1 MTTATKQYYSDIL
14 TSIEEEGLYKKERVI
29 TSPQSANIEVLGGQK
44 VLNMC
49 ANNYLGLGNHPEII
63 KAAKES
69 YDKWGYG
76 LSSVRFICGTQKI
89 HKELE
94 KKISEFLEMEDTIL
108 YTSCFD
114 ANGGLFETILTADDA
129 IISDELNHASII
141 DGVRLCKAQRFRYK
155 NSDMNDLE
163 EKLKEAKGMRNII
176 AHEYG
181 KIDDVLVFEAVTEE
195 LIPDVKEFLN
205 SVRGIN

>member
-1 MTTATKQYYSDIL
+1 MTEKTKNHYGDIL
-14 TSIEEEGLYKKERVI
+14 TSIENEGLYKRERII
-29 TSPQSANIEVLGGQK
+29 TSPQSANIEVIGGQK

-49 ANNYLGLGNHPEII
+49 ANNYLGLSNHPEII

-76 LSSVRFICGTQKI
+76 LSSVRFICGTQQI

-114 ANGGLFETILTADDA
+114 ANGGLFETILTEDDA
-129 IISDELNHASII
+129 IISDE
-141 DGVRLCKAQRFRYK
+141 
-155 NSDMNDLE
+155 
-163 EKLKEAKGMRNII
+163 
-176 AHEYG
+176 
-181 KIDDVLVFEAVTEE
+181 
-195 LIPDVKEFLN
+195 
-205 SVRGIN
+205 